1 MSDTG
6 KYEVT
11 CTCQGCVLTLAACY
25 WAGIRR
31 DISYGENQPKVS
43 AVELY
48 FDRYFLT
55 SKTQVPLWLGEPYC
69 FSAVWDVVVLC
80 IFPYISLCKSCSSN
94 ENLLKAYIMHLIWAP
109 CWDTLLCHID
119 MVFFF
124 GATFWTHYQAL
135 QRCTALITTDWYW
148 HFFLSVLGLA
158 WLSPLLF
165 FYFFLFFFLFFF
177 VEEELV
183 SNTSQLFLLA
193 NQFITEAWLGRILR
207 LSSKPFCS
215 VHRNT
220 SQSVSRRSIP
230 QRSRAASK
238 HPFATQKGW
247 NWDEIK
253 RAERS
258 QIEKSVHVPDPDRGW
273 VFFFFSTHLRTWECS
288 SDREVQLS
296 SGIERVI

>member
-119 MVFFF
+119 MVFFW
-124 GATFWTHYQAL
+124 GYILNAL
-135 QRCTALITTDWYW
+135 SSTTALHRTNNYW
-148 HFFLSVLGLA
+148 LILAFLSKRIRLSLTQPSAFFLFLSVFF
-158 WLSPLLF
+158 SLF
-165 FYFFLFFFLFFF
+165 FCR
-177 VEEELV
+177 
-183 SNTSQLFLLA
+183 
-193 NQFITEAWLGRILR
+193 GRAGVKH
-207 LSSKPFCS
+207 KPIIS
-215 VHRNT
+215 P
-220 SQSVSRRSIP
+220 S
-230 QRSRAASK
+230 
-238 HPFATQKGW
+238 
-247 NWDEIK
+247 
-253 RAERS
+253 
-258 QIEKSVHVPDPDRGW
+258 KSVHHRSMTRQNSPTVKQAILQRSSQHQPISFTPFNSTAKPRRIQASFRDSKGLELRWNQKSREVPNWEIRACPWSGQGLSF
-273 VFFFFSTHLRTWECS
+273 FFFFSTHLRTWECS

>member
-69 FSAVWDVVVLC
+69 FSAVWDVVVLY

-119 MVFFF
+119 MLFFF

-165 FYFFLFFFLFFF
+165 FYFFLFFFSLFFCR
-177 VEEELV
+177 
-183 SNTSQLFLLA
+183 
-193 NQFITEAWLGRILR
+193 GRAGVKH
-207 LSSKPFCS
+207 KPIIS
-215 VHRNT
+215 P
-220 SQSVSRRSIP
+220 S
-230 QRSRAASK
+230 
-238 HPFATQKGW
+238 
-247 NWDEIK
+247 
-253 RAERS
+253 
-258 QIEKSVHVPDPDRGW
+258 KSVHHRSMTRQNSPTVKQAILQRSSQHQPISFTPFNSTAKPRRIQASFRDSKGLELRWNQKSREVPNWEIRACPWSGQGLR
-273 VFFFFSTHLRTWECS
+273 FFFFFPRICV
-288 SDREVQLS
+288 RGNVRQ
-296 SGIERVI
+296 IERFSSPLELSV